1 MLKNIEMIFS
11 ELDKQLMRKK
21 LKLNVICARGYVL
34 KHYGIRET
42 RDIDGFYNSTPEI
55 RDIISTIGNKYK
67 INQES
72 ELWLN
77 NSVQNLNDKP
87 PESICELVYEGTNLK
102 IFIPP
107 LEYIAG
113 MKLRSERGLD
123 IRDVAYIISYKK
135 IKEPKSFKLQLEKY
149 GFSDVDDSLI
159 LEAFSE
165 AYGLEWL
172 EKYYVRE
179 ENEFLASIQNISS
192 KDND

>member
-1 MLKNIEMIFS
+1 
-11 ELDKQLMRKK
+11 
-21 LKLNVICARGYVL
+21 
-34 KHYGIRET
+34 
-42 RDIDGFYNSTPEI
+42 
-55 RDIISTIGNKYK
+55 
-67 INQES
+67 
-72 ELWLN
+72 
-77 NSVQNLNDKP
+77 
-87 PESICELVYEGTNLK
+87 
-102 IFIPP
+102 
-107 LEYIAG
+107 
-113 MKLRSERGLD
+113 MKLRSERELD